1 IVVAVKVVVPPSPA
15 TSVGPSADGAPRIP
29 RKGIVTVY
37 GWPVSGLE
45 VIGPSKGGYP
55 AALLIMATAAAP
67 ACWPKIARATRAQV
81 PRFVTASFPE
91 TLAATYSAGLQPRL
105 TLPSVFLS
113 TTTGIAPDGRV
124 VTPFALI
131 ATTDFPEGLRSSL
144 TAGKV
149 AFES

>member
-1 IVVAVKVVVPPSPA
+1 
-15 TSVGPSADGAPRIP
+15 
-29 RKGIVTVY
+29 
-37 GWPVSGLE
+37 
-45 VIGPSKGGYP
+45 
-55 AALLIMATAAAP
+55 MATAAAP

-81 PRFVTASFPE
+81 PRFVTASFPA

-113 TTTGIAPDGRV
+113 TTTGIAPEGRV
-124 VTPFALI
+124 VTPLALI

-149 AFES
+149 AFESVAATLMTLSPTDGEPTIYAADPLLPAEATTITPALTALVEATESELLRSPY